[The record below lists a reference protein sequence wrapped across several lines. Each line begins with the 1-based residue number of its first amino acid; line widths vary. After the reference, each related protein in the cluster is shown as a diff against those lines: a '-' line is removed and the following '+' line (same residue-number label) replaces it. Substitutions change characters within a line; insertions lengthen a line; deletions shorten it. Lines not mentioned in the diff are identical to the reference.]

1 VKRFRKMLS
10 SFSSLYFVRRLRT
23 SSNVCLKKLPLTEA
37 DRGPPQ
43 PIPWKGI
50 AILGVA
56 IVAGVNLLFI
66 ATEFIPYALK
76 PEFRTVYRES
86 RPQMAERFDSVLR
99 IGQDSVVLNK
109 DVVLEEARKARRQ

>member
-1 VKRFRKMLS
+1 MKYRVNLENYIVLRYCIFGKRWNSYKF
-10 SFSSLYFVRRLRT
+10 Y
-23 SSNVCLKKLPLTEA
+23 
-37 DRGPPQ
+37 
-43 PIPWKGI
+43 
-50 AILGVA
+50 LGVA